1 MQLITPYNSP
11 LQVRESPTNS
21 IGMQAKSRAVSLSK
35 GERIRTR
42 NKNMLVILT
51 IKLLLLLRGKEIRS
65 SEFIR
70 AVAGAADDNDDGDD
84 DTPCPHSS
92 SLFPQKS
99 ILVGVNFQVQ

>member
-1 MQLITPYNSP
+1 
-11 LQVRESPTNS
+11 
-21 IGMQAKSRAVSLSK
+21 
-35 GERIRTR
+35 
-42 NKNMLVILT
+42 MLVILT
-51 IKLLLLLRGKEIRS
+51 IKLLLLLRGQEIRS

-70 AVAGAADDNDDGDD
+70 AVAGAAADDNDDGDD